1 MPSMMP
7 TPSPA
12 SSGSANRPAPSI
24 AWLLCL
30 ICSVAVFLLPALWNG
45 FGIVFFDTGGY
56 VNRVLEMKL
65 LPGRSIFYGLF
76 LWLSSFAWWSFFGP
90 VLVQSL
96 FSVWLIHLMLRCHD
110 LSAGPLATAVF
121 CAGLGVSTGISWYTS
136 QLMPDGLVPLVVLAL
151 WLLGF
156 RWQRLVPVERGG
168 LAAIALLG
176 IMSHMSCLALAI
188 GLVIVVLVARI
199 LVGMRGWL
207 LTVSILPPL
216 SVVAA
221 GLVLMP
227 LLHLALVGKAGY
239 TPGGPAYIFGRLAQD
254 GIAQRWLAEHCPVPG
269 IKLCGLQDRIPYNGD
284 RFLWG
289 EKSAFRLIGEWTG
302 AADAELSYINK
313 QCLKAYPGK
322 VALTA
327 LSAAA
332 RQLIMVK
339 TGDQLG
345 EIHNDTRYVFTHL
358 LLRTAA
364 SFNKAKQ
371 QQGRMT
377 QPLFDILNR
386 VHVPVAHLALLGLV
400 LIAGWGLHAR
410 RHDIAGIAV
419 FILLALLGNA
429 FICGALS
436 NPHDRYQSRLVWL
449 APLVVAMAA
458 ACWWQLRAKRRR
470 Q

>member
-1 MPSMMP
+1 
-7 TPSPA
+7 
-12 SSGSANRPAPSI
+12 
-24 AWLLCL
+24 
-30 ICSVAVFLLPALWNG
+30 
-45 FGIVFFDTGGY
+45 
-56 VNRVLEMKL
+56 
-65 LPGRSIFYGLF
+65 
-76 LWLSSFAWWSFFGP
+76 
-90 VLVQSL
+90 
-96 FSVWLIHLMLRCHD
+96 MLRCHD

-121 CAGLGVSTGISWYTS
+121 CAVLGVSTGISWYTS

-156 RWQRLVPVERGG
+156 RWQRLTRVERAG

-188 GLVIVVLVARI
+188 GLAVVVLVARV
-199 LVGMRGWL
+199 LVAMRGWL

-216 SVVAA
+216 AVVAA

-254 GIAQRWLAEHCPVPG
+254 GIAQRWLAEHCPVHG
-269 IKLCGLQDRIPYNGD
+269 IKLCDLQDRIPHNGD
-284 RFLWG
+284 MFLWG

-302 AADAELSYINK
+302 AADAELSFLNR
-313 QCLKAYPGK
+313 QCLKAYPGM
-322 VALTA
+322 VAVTA
-327 LSAAA
+327 LRAAA
-332 RQLIMVK
+332 QQLIMVK

-364 SFNKAKQ
+364 SFNAAKQ

-377 QPLFDILNR
+377 QPLFDSLNR
-386 VHVPVAHLALLGLV
+386 VHVPVAHLALVGLV
-400 LIAGWGLHAR
+400 LIAGWGLHTK
-410 RHDIAGIAV
+410 RHDLAGIAV

-458 ACWWQLRAKRRR
+458 ACWWQFRARNRR
-470 Q
+470 